1 MTHGTKTLIT
11 AVTKRK
17 GCMNCVYC
25 SGIFYDV
32 KTGLYHRYCSLW
44 KKITENK
51 LQRGCTYFDR
61 RNTNDI

>member
-1 MTHGTKTLIT
+1 MTYGTKQLIT

-17 GCMNCVYC
+17 SCENCFFC
-25 SGIFYDV
+25 SGIVYDFN
-32 KTGLYHRYCSLW
+32 TGLYHRYCSLG

-61 RNTNDI
+61 RK